1 MEGFSHKPFNRAPEE
16 EKVQQEIEIAPE
28 ITESLSSSHS
38 SRISSVEIM
47 GEDKF
52 NRLQELGASLSTSKD
67 LSSEDRREY
76 QDLQKEFITAAK
88 GFDERLY
95 GRSNETKNLI
105 GETREG
111 ENTDFVEHP
120 AVVTVGGEKFNRLRE
135 LTEKIKT
142 LTREE
147 TQEYLSLQSESH
159 AAFLKYR
166 HDYANTAPAP
176 ITFESPVEIYTEN
189 DVLGWKKGAEK
200 FKEFSE
206 GIQDASMREKF
217 EAIFNPIDANALKA
231 LFLKEKPAVL
241 LGAGFDP
248 NDSYIAPVIKSLK
261 SFGIGVVGTY
271 IYDKEQVQHV
281 LETHKD
287 IFKTFD
293 STDPDEVMSLIA
305 NGNIG
310 TNHLAIGLLLGF
322 PFKSVEKFKH
332 GAEEQKEESASKPQ
346 DVNVY
351 GVQWKDFDDSLES
364 KIRQA
369 RLKAAFELSGVLSL

>member
-1 MEGFSHKPFNRAPEE
+1 MEGFPRKPFNRPPNEE
-16 EKVQQEIEIAPE
+16 VVQQKTEIAAE
-28 ITESLSSSHS
+28 VTESPSNSHPN
-38 SRISSVEIM
+38 ISSVEIV
-47 GEDKF
+47 GENRF
-52 NRLQELGASLSTSKD
+52 NRMQELGASLAAGKE
-67 LSSEDRREY
+67 LSAEDRAEY
-76 QDLQKEFITAAK
+76 YNLHKEFITAAE

-95 GRSNETKNLI
+95 GSPSETKNLI
-105 GETREG
+105 SEMRVG

-120 AVVTVGGEKFNRLRE
+120 AILAMGKERFNRLRE
-135 LTEKIKT
+135 LTEKRKN

-159 AAFLKYR
+159 AAFLKYQ
-166 HDYANTAPAP
+166 HDYANTAPSS
-176 ITFESPVEIYTEN
+176 ITFESPVEVYTEN
-189 DVLGWKKGAEK
+189 DVLGWESGAKK
-200 FKEFSE
+200 FKEFSD
-206 GIQDASMREKF
+206 GIRDASMQEKF
-217 EAIFNPIDANALKA
+217 EAVFNPIDANALKA

-248 NDSYIAPVIKSLK
+248 TDSYIAPVIESLK

-271 IYDKEQVQHV
+271 LYDKEQVQHV

-332 GAEEQKEESASKPQ
+332 GAEEQKEGGASKSQ

-351 GVQWKDFDDSLES
+351 GIQWKDFDDSLES

-369 RLKAAFELSGVLSL
+369 RLKAAFEISGILSL